1 MAARSYPP
9 VALGVFVALFVA
21 SLVGL
26 LAVLWPFLADFVLAW
41 MAVALCS
48 PLQRRLR
55 GRWPD
60 RPRTV
65 AGLLTA
71 LVAVVVLIPV
81 GFVGLSLSAE
91 AADLYQWSLH
101 ALSLEQLNAAFFG
114 DNWLALRLRDAANAL
129 GTSWTPEVLL
139 GWIGQ
144 TSGAVASFVSAK
156 VNAVLSNLLAAAMH
170 FVLLLLI
177 AFVTFLDG
185 ARLLRY
191 VLSTSPLADDDEALL
206 IQAFHDV
213 AHAIFVGNGLG
224 SLIQGVFG
232 GVAFAAVG
240 LPSPVLWGTVMTVFA
255 FLPLVGISL
264 VTLPATLVLIVQER
278 YLAAT
283 LFLLFNALQSLVV
296 ENVIKTRLIGSHM
309 RVHDL
314 LIFLSIV
321 GGLAQFG
328 VLGLI
333 YGPLLV
339 ALFTTLA
346 ELYHRRYKWAL
357 LGTETQD
364 LVASSQQPKP

>member
-1 MAARSYPP
+1 MTARPYPH

-21 SLVGL
+21 SLAGL
-26 LAVLWPFLADFVLAW
+26 LTVLWPFLADFVLAW
-41 MAVALCS
+41 MAAALCS

-55 GRWPD
+55 TRWPG
-60 RPRTV
+60 RPRAV
-65 AGLLTA
+65 AGVLTA
-71 LVAVVVLIPV
+71 VVAVVVLIPV

-91 AADLYQWSLH
+91 AAALYTSSLQV
-101 ALSLEQLNAAFFG
+101 LSVQQLNAALFG
-114 DNWLALRLRDAANAL
+114 DGWLALRLRDAASAL
-129 GTSWTPEVLL
+129 GASWTPELLL

-144 TSGAVASFVSAK
+144 ASGAVASLVSAK

-170 FVLLLLI
+170 FVLMLLI
-177 AFVTFLDG
+177 AFVSFTDG
-185 ARLLRY
+185 ERLLRY
-191 VLSTSPLADDDEALL
+191 VLATSPLDDDDEALL
-206 IQAFHDV
+206 IQAFRDV

-224 SLIQGVFG
+224 SLIQGVLG
-232 GVAFAAVG
+232 GIAFAVAG

-264 VTLPATLVLIVQER
+264 VTLPATLVLVVQER
-278 YLAAT
+278 YLAAA
-283 LFLLFNALQSLVV
+283 LFLLFNALQGLFV
-296 ENVIKTRLIGSHM
+296 ENVVKTRLIGSHM

-346 ELYHRRYKWAL
+346 ELYHHRYKAML
-357 LGTETQD
+357 LSTAEAETEPTGETT
-364 LVASSQQPKP
+364 AR